1 MVLRSNYTIRTK
13 AICGKVVAGQA
24 LRKAL
29 TMVVVAAAIVGLA
42 SAPADAKKAKYK
54 EIKVDNGGT
63 IKGVAKWKGEIPK
76 LPPIRVFKHMDKCGQ
91 EVLNPALM
99 VDPNN
104 KGVKHVA
111 VYIKEIAE
119 GKAIPPKKPKL
130 KRDTTYPD
138 GASMILHA
146 GQDTEQRP
154 ESLLCNFEEHVWA
167 TVRTRRVGMYNLED
181 LLHNPHAFKSQGYE
195 DGAATLFNFPL
206 PDRNRLVKKKIKRVV
221 GLNRYQCDTHI
232 HMNGWIFGF
241 DHPYFAVTDKTG
253 AYSIKDIPP
262 GKYTV
267 VGWHEGYNLTGF
279 AADNRPIYDE
289 HHVIEQEVEIKGGDT
304 VELNFEFPTREVKIN
319 FIKAERTVE
328 GH

>member
-1 MVLRSNYTIRTK
+1 M
-13 AICGKVVAGQA
+13 CGKVVSGQI

-29 TMVVVAAAIVGLA
+29 TTVVVAAAMVGLA
-42 SAPADAKKAKYK
+42 MTGSADAAKKPKYK
-54 EIKVDNGGT
+54 EGEVANGGT
-63 IKGVAKWKGEIPK
+63 IKGVAKWKGDIPK
-76 LPPIRVFKHMDKCGQ
+76 LPPIRAFKHMDVCGQ
-91 EVLNPALM
+91 EVMNPALM
-99 VDPNN
+99 VEPNN

-111 VYIKEIAE
+111 VYLKEVAE
-119 GKAIPPKKPKL
+119 GKALPIKKPKI

-138 GASMILHA
+138 GSSMTLHA
-146 GQDTEQRP
+146 GLDASQRP

-167 TVRTRRVGMYNLED
+167 TIRTRPVGMYNLEN

-206 PDRNRLVKKKIKRVV
+206 PDRNRMVKKKVKRVK
-221 GLNRYQCDTHI
+221 GLNRYQCDTHV

-241 DHPYFAVTDKTG
+241 DHPYFNVTDKNG
-253 AYSIKDIPP
+253 GYSITDIPP
-262 GKYTV
+262 GKYTLV
-267 VGWHEGYNLTGF
+267 AWHEGYNITGF
-279 AADNRPIYDE
+279 AADNRPIYDA

-304 VELNFEFPTREVKIN
+304 LELNFEFPTREVKIN